1 LDLFISENLIK
12 DPMTEQ
18 TDSDSSIDDIER

>member
-1 LDLFISENLIK
+1 
-12 DPMTEQ
+12 MTEQ